1 MAPIAF
7 PRMINGPG
15 DILDGSME
23 LALLPRYLCG
33 ENFVPAEIPNIT
45 LEWNAMTCFHP
56 PEKKTCLNFIR
67 ETFTSITLSTA

>member
-1 MAPIAF
+1 
-7 PRMINGPG
+7 MINGPG

-56 PEKKTCLNFIR
+56 PEKKKR
-67 ETFTSITLSTA
+67 V